1 MRIGN
6 GYDVHRFAKG
16 RKLYLGGVEIE
27 NNGTGLLGH
36 SDADVLIHALMDAM
50 LGAAGLRDIGYYFSD
65 KDEKFKGIRST
76 ELLKETVK
84 LIAAEGFTLS
94 NADMIIVA
102 EEPKISPYIEKMK
115 QNLADLTGVSP
126 KQLGVKATTEEGMG
140 FTGRKEGMAAYA
152 VVLLA
157 EI

>member
-27 NNGTGLLGH
+27 NSGIGLDGH
-36 SDADVLIHALMDAM
+36 SDADVLVHALMDAM
-50 LGAAGLRDIGYYFSD
+50 LGAAGLRDIGHYFPNR
-65 KDEKFKGIRST
+65 DEKFRGIRST
-76 ELLKETVK
+76 ELLKETMKIV
-84 LIAAEGFTLS
+84 ADEGFALS

-102 EEPKISPYIEKMK
+102 EEPKLSPYIDEIK
-115 QNLADLTGVSP
+115 QLLAGILGVSAG
-126 KQLGVKATTEEGMG
+126 QIGVKATTEEGLG

-152 VVLLA
+152 SVLLV

>member
-6 GYDVHRFAKG
+6 GYDVHKFAKG

-76 ELLKETVK
+76 ELLKETVS
-84 LIAAEGFTLS
+84 LIAGEGFALS

-102 EEPKISPYIEKMK
+102 EEPKISPYIDRIKES
-115 QNLADLTGVSP
+115 LAGILGVSAG
-126 KQLGVKATTEEGMG
+126 QIGVKATTEEGLG

>member
-6 GYDVHRFAKG
+6 GYDVHKFAKG
-16 RKLYLGGVEIE
+16 RKLYVGGVEIE

-36 SDADVLIHALMDAM
+36 SDADVLTHALMDAM

-84 LIAAEGFTLS
+84 LISAEGYTIS

-102 EEPKISPYIEKMK
+102 EEPKISPHIEKIK
-115 QNLADLTGVSP
+115 ETLSGILGVSAG
-126 KQLGVKATTEEGMG
+126 QLGVKATTEEGMG

-152 VVLLA
+152 VVLLV